1 MIYKKENDMMT
12 SQSRVP
18 ESGARLL
25 LLENEQIRE
34 VMLDEKQEWKIGRE
48 VPDSRNSPDIIF
60 SSVIVSREHGSLHH
74 FNGQW
79 FYVDN
84 PKNRNG
90 TFHNGKKIP
99 RPMNGT
105 KRPTPLANGDILR
118 IDNEDLNKV
127 SSQGVLMLFSTMPI
141 EGLWE
146 TYSLRRRVTL
156 IGSDAICDICE
167 PLSMMSSKHS
177 KIAYINGHYYL
188 SDCGSVEGT
197 FVNGRKISSCA
208 ILREKDHIK
217 ICGCNMFFLGNKLFY
232 NSRQTKKGKIF
243 RIAKMLGFNKSGNA
257 TD

>member
-12 SQSRVP
+12 SQPHVV
-18 ESGARLL
+18 ESEARLL

-48 VPDSRNSPDIIF
+48 VPDNRNSPDIVF
-60 SSVIVSREHGSLHH
+60 SSAIVSREHGSLHH

-84 PKNRNG
+84 PKNLNG

-99 RPMNGT
+99 RPMNGM

-118 IDNEDLNKV
+118 IDNENLNEV
-127 SSQGVLMLFSTMPI
+127 SSQGVLMLFSTMPL
-141 EGLWE
+141 EGAW
-146 TYSLRRRVTL
+146 TICTLRKSITL
-156 IGSDAICDICE
+156 IGSDAVCDICE
-167 PLSMMSSKHS
+167 PLSMMSPKHS

-188 SDCGSVEGT
+188 SDCGSMEGT
-197 FVNGRKISSCA
+197 FLNGRKISSSV

-217 ICGCNMFFLGNKLFY
+217 MSGCNMFFLGNKLFY
-232 NSRQTKKGKIF
+232 NSRRTKKGKNF
-243 RIAKMLGFNKSGNA
+243 RIAKMLGFNKSRNA
-257 TD
+257 SD